1 MCFTRLLFTACIRIS
16 SNLTMA
22 ENAGL
27 YHLLISKGKIMASV
41 LAVAKFI
48 LERTGE
54 VSAMKL
60 QKLVYYSQA
69 WHMVWEDKPLFDDDF
84 QAWANGPVQP
94 ALYAKH
100 RGLFIVDKSIL
111 GEVTDEVEGSAA
123 QNIEK
128 VLSFYG
134 EKSGHWLSNL
144 THSERPW
151 VEARNGTAMG
161 ERSEAVISKAS
172 IAEYYG
178 SL

>member
-1 MCFTRLLFTACIRIS
+1 
-16 SNLTMA
+16 
-22 ENAGL
+22 
-27 YHLLISKGKIMASV
+27 MASV

-48 LERTGE
+48 LKQTGE

-69 WHMVWEDKPLFDDDF
+69 WHMVWEEAPLFDEDF

-100 RGLFIVDKSIL
+100 RGLFLIDESVL
-111 GEVTDEVEGSAA
+111 GDVEGDVPEKAA
-123 QNIEK
+123 KNIEK

-134 EKSGHWLSNL
+134 TKSGFWLSNL

-151 VEARNGTAMG
+151 LEARGDTAVG
-161 ERSEAVISKAS
+161 ERSDALISKAAM
-172 IAEYYG
+172 AEYYG